1 MELSKGAESIMMR
14 ENNNIIASCGYILV
28 FILFTQSVF
37 SGQLNRTSGL
47 YDFDGDG
54 RKEVLIISSSDRKAV
69 LVELQDESISDTLW
83 SYILPEGTYFT
94 DVSVVDIDRN
104 GQPDLVATSKI
115 DINSNNTSWLYVFEG
130 TMGGFSELPLVAGK
144 SGLEIDNIRPL
155 NLSRVKGM
163 PGYLSV
169 SFGTPVRKTLIIK
182 PNINNNRLKIDKV
195 STLSDPLIQN
205 GFGHMYSGGFSSGDN
220 NYVAQFSAELNTL
233 KIAIFNVKNNFKHI
247 TTEIVGLGKSR
258 GIIGAEVQAYNNLK
272 KGREGLLIPFRTGE
286 VKILNI
292 LNDKISLTDSEFSHE
307 DLFLEME
314 DPKQSE
320 ILTLVSS
327 RIESGFYNKVMTK
340 NDYVNNSNY
349 NSPSYKPKKIDGPTL
364 VDYLNEAGIVKK
376 PKADSKIDIPN
387 KNDDMD
393 SKLWAAKASVKIEQV
408 DSTLLAAKDSVFVN
422 PIPDEDKE
430 VAFHKTV
437 FGPSDSVSTINTWED
452 TVRNA
457 LVPEPIDLSNRKD
470 SDNRSI
476 GLYYVMVMAP
486 SKGEKDRYVFDG
498 EAPFGINVNQI
509 PPMGEPTHFQH
520 SVSANINY
528 LRRGNDYD
536 FAYTL
541 KEQVSDSITT
551 LTMVHDMQTNIIFMS
566 ISPGVD
572 SISQSYQPE
581 AFDPKLFEFPDY
593 FFEGFP
599 TSLGM
604 DFKDKLIKFSFDD
617 TGDSVNYQGLYLSS
631 TTPSVPSQSL
641 AVFLNEG
648 TLQAIRGEVKVRE
661 NGSKKITT
669 EFDIAGYLEPA
680 AMFSR
685 LIQEEFSDS
694 LKTNLLQGTYL
705 EEPLFGPNGKLP
717 KIIHERRLPEE
728 QFDQKNPRI
737 PVDPLKGIY
746 PEGQGVT
753 TNSKAKTEM
762 PVPGPQSPIDK
773 TATPDSEKINNKGG
787 NDTLKLENIKTVP
800 DSLKNDNFLNNLDS
814 GSNLP
819 ESISTDIDSSELDQ

>member
-1 MELSKGAESIMMR
+1 MR
-14 ENNNIIASCGYILV
+14 ENNNIISICGYILAC
-28 FILFTQSVF
+28 ILCTEAMFA
-37 SGQLNRTSGL
+37 GQLNRTSGL
-47 YDFDGDG
+47 YDLDGDG

-69 LVELQDESISDTLW
+69 LVELQDKSIVDTLW
-83 SYILPEGTYFT
+83 SYTLPKGTYFT
-94 DVSVVDIDRN
+94 DVSVIDIDSN

-115 DINSNNTSWLYVFEG
+115 SIDSKNTGWLYVFQG
-130 TMGGFSELPLVAGK
+130 TTTGFSDSPLVAGK

-155 NLSRVKGM
+155 NLSKINGM

-182 PNINNNRLKIDKV
+182 PDITNDRLTIDNV
-195 STLSDPLIQN
+195 HTLSDPVIQN
-205 GFGHMYSGGFSSGDN
+205 GFGHMYSGGFLSENN
-220 NYVAQFSAELNTL
+220 NYVAQFSAELSTL
-233 KIAIFNVKNNFKHI
+233 KVAIFNVKNNFKHV
-247 TTEIVGLGKSR
+247 TTEIVGMGKSR
-258 GIIGAEVQAYNNLK
+258 GIIGAEVQAYSNLK
-272 KGREGLLIPFRTGE
+272 KGEQGLLIPFRTGE

-292 LNDKISLTDSEFSHE
+292 IDNKISLTESEFSHE
-307 DLFLEME
+307 DLFLEMT
-314 DPKQSE
+314 DPNKSE
-320 ILTLVSS
+320 ILDLVSS
-327 RIESGFYNKVMTK
+327 RIESGFYNKTITK
-340 NDYVNNSNY
+340 KDYIKEARY
-349 NSPSYKPKKIDGPTL
+349 KSPGYKPKNIDGPTL

-376 PKADSKIDIPN
+376 SNVDSKVEIPN
-387 KNDDMD
+387 KSNDDMD
-393 SKLWAAKASVKIEQV
+393 SKIWAAKASVKIEQV
-408 DSTLLAAKDSVFVN
+408 DSTLLTSKDSLFIN

-430 VAFHKTV
+430 VAFHKTI
-437 FGPSDSVSTINTWED
+437 FGPSDSVSAINTWED
-452 TVRNA
+452 TVRNV
-457 LVPEPIDLSNRKD
+457 LVPEPIDLSGADD
-470 SDNRSI
+470 SNDRSI
-476 GLYYVMVMAP
+476 DLYYVMVMAP

-520 SVSANINY
+520 SVSANVSY

-541 KEQVSDSITT
+541 KEQVSDSVTT

-566 ISPGVD
+566 ISPELD

-617 TGDSVNYQGLYLSS
+617 TGDSINYQGLYLSS
-631 TTPSVPSQSL
+631 TTPSKPSQSL

-669 EFDIAGYLEPA
+669 EFDIAGYLEPSV
-680 AMFSR
+680 MFSR
-685 LIQEEFSDS
+685 LIQEEFPDS

-717 KIIHERRLPEE
+717 KVIHEKRLPEA
-728 QFDQKNPRI
+728 QFDQQNPSI
-737 PVDPLKGIY
+737 PVEPLKGIY
-746 PEGQGVT
+746 PEGQGVIS
-753 TNSKAKTEM
+753 NSKAKTET
-762 PVPGPQSPIDK
+762 PAPDPQSPIEQ
-773 TATPDSEKINNKGG
+773 TASPDSEIINNGG
-787 NDTLKLENIKTVP
+787 QTDTLNLENIKTVP
-800 DSLKNDNFLNNLDS
+800 DSEKRDNVLNSINS
-814 GSNLP
+814 GNNLP
-819 ESISTDIDSSELDQ
+819 ESINTSADSSGLKP

>member
-1 MELSKGAESIMMR
+1 MMR
-14 ENNNIIASCGYILV
+14 KNNNIISLCGYILV
-28 FILFTQSVF
+28 FILFTPF
-37 SGQLNRTSGL
+37 LYSGQLNRTSGL
-47 YDFDGDG
+47 YDLDGDG
-54 RKEVLIISSSDRKAV
+54 KKEVLIISSSDRKAI
-69 LVELQDESISDTLW
+69 LVEFQNKSISDTLW
-83 SYILPEGTYFT
+83 SYKLPKGTYFT
-94 DVSVVDIDRN
+94 DVSVIDIDSN

-115 DINSNNTSWLYVFEG
+115 NVNSNSSGWLYVFQG
-130 TMGGFSELPLVAGK
+130 TMNGFSDKPLVAGK
-144 SGLEIDNIRPL
+144 SGLKIDNIRPL
-155 NLSRVKGM
+155 NLSKVNGLS
-163 PGYLSV
+163 GYLSV

-182 PNINNNRLKIDKV
+182 PVIKNNRLIIND
-195 STLSDPLIQN
+195 SYTLSDPLIQN
-205 GFGHMYSGGFSSGDN
+205 GFGHMYSGGFSSGNN
-220 NYVAQFSAELNTL
+220 NYVAQFSAELNML
-233 KIAIFNVKNNFKHI
+233 KVAIFNVKNNFKHVA
-247 TTEIVGLGKSR
+247 TEIVSIGKSR
-258 GIIGAEVQAYNNLK
+258 GIIGAEVQAYNDLK
-272 KGREGLLIPFRTGE
+272 KGSEGLLIPFRTGE
-286 VKILNI
+286 VKILNM
-292 LNDKISLTDSEFSHE
+292 LNDKIILTDSEFSHE

-314 DPKQSE
+314 NPKKVE
-320 ILTLVSS
+320 ILDLVSS
-327 RIESGFYNKVMTK
+327 RIESGFYNKVITK
-340 NDYVNNSNY
+340 NDYKKDNNY
-349 NSPSYKPKKIDGPTL
+349 QIPSYKSKKIDGPTL

-376 PKADSKIDIPN
+376 PKLNIKIDIPN
-387 KNDDMD
+387 KSDDMD
-393 SKLWAAKASVKIEQV
+393 SKIWAAKASVKIEEI
-408 DSTLLAAKDSVFVN
+408 DSTFLINNDSIFIN

-437 FGPSDSVSTINTWED
+437 FGPSDSVSAVNTWED

-457 LVPEPIDLSNRKD
+457 LVPEPISLSKGDN
-470 SDNRSI
+470 SDNQSI

-486 SKGEKDRYVFDG
+486 SKGKKDRYVFDG
-498 EAPFGINVNQI
+498 ESPFGINVNQI
-509 PPMGEPTHFQH
+509 PSMGEPTHFQH
-520 SVSANINY
+520 SISANINY

-541 KEQVSDSITT
+541 KEQVTDSITT

-604 DFKDKLIKFSFDD
+604 DFKDKLIRFSFDD

-631 TTPSVPSQSL
+631 TTPSYPPQSL

-669 EFDIAGYLEPA
+669 EFDIAGYLEPS

-694 LKTNLLQGTYL
+694 LKTNLLQGAYL

-717 KIIHERRLPEE
+717 KVIHERRLPEE
-728 QFDQKNPRI
+728 QFDQQNPSI

-746 PEGQGVT
+746 PEGQGVN
-753 TNSKAKTEM
+753 TNKKAKIEI
-762 PVPGPQSPIDK
+762 PVPGPQNPIDK
-773 TATPDSEKINNKGG
+773 LAIPDSEIVNDNGVT
-787 NDTLKLENIKTVP
+787 DTLKLEKIKTIP
-800 DSLKNDNFLNNLDS
+800 ASLKNDSFINNI
-814 GSNLP
+814 GNENNLP
-819 ESISTDIDSSELDQ
+819 ESINTIIDSSQVNP

>member
-1 MELSKGAESIMMR
+1 MDSLFTTMISTWSLCMQ
-14 ENNNIIASCGYILV
+14 V
-28 FILFTQSVF
+28 FILFIQSVF

-47 YDFDGDG
+47 YDLDGDG

-69 LVELQDESISDTLW
+69 LVELQNESISDTLW
-83 SYILPEGTYFT
+83 SYILPRGTYFT
-94 DVSVVDIDRN
+94 DVSVIDIDRN
-104 GQPDLVATSKI
+104 GQPDLVGTSKI
-115 DINSNNTSWLYVFEG
+115 DINSNNTGWLYVFEG
-130 TMGGFSELPLVAGK
+130 TTAGFSEMPLVAGK

-182 PNINNNRLKIDKV
+182 PNINNNRLKIDNV
-195 STLSDPLIQN
+195 YTLSDPLIQN
-205 GFGHMYSGGFSSGDN
+205 GFGHMYSGGFLSGGN

-233 KIAIFNVKNNFKHI
+233 KVAIFNVKNNFKHI
-247 TTEIVGLGKSR
+247 ATEIVGLGKSR

-292 LNDKISLTDSEFSHE
+292 SNDKISLTDSEFSHE
-307 DLFLEME
+307 DLFLELE
-314 DPKQSE
+314 APKQSE
-320 ILTLVSS
+320 ILDLVSS

-349 NSPSYKPKKIDGPTL
+349 KSPSYKPKKIDGPTL

-376 PKADSKIDIPN
+376 PKPDSKIDIPN
-387 KNDDMD
+387 KSDDMD
-393 SKLWAAKASVKIEQV
+393 SKIWAAKASVKIEQV
-408 DSTLLAAKDSVFVN
+408 DSTLLVAKDSVFVN

-457 LVPEPIDLSNRKD
+457 LVPEPIDLSSRDD
-470 SDNRSI
+470 SDNQSI

-486 SKGEKDRYVFDG
+486 SKGEKDRYIFDG

-528 LRRGNDYD
+528 LRRGNNYD

-566 ISPGVD
+566 ITPGVD

-617 TGDSVNYQGLYLSS
+617 SGDSVNYQGLYLSS
-631 TTPSVPSQSL
+631 TTPSQPSQSL

-694 LKTNLLQGTYL
+694 LKTKSKKRFFYPKEDEGL
-705 EEPLFGPNGKLP
+705 ETAKFINACKVSSKRKRWV
-717 KIIHERRLPEE
+717 KI
-728 QFDQKNPRI
+728 
-737 PVDPLKGIY
+737 
-746 PEGQGVT
+746 
-753 TNSKAKTEM
+753 
-762 PVPGPQSPIDK
+762 
-773 TATPDSEKINNKGG
+773 
-787 NDTLKLENIKTVP
+787 
-800 DSLKNDNFLNNLDS
+800 
-814 GSNLP
+814 
-819 ESISTDIDSSELDQ
+819 

>member
-1 MELSKGAESIMMR
+1 MMR
-14 ENNNIIASCGYILV
+14 ENNNIISVCVYILV
-28 FILFTQSVF
+28 FILCTGTVF

-47 YDFDGDG
+47 YDLDGDG

-69 LVELQDESISDTLW
+69 LVELQNKSISDTLW
-83 SYILPEGTYFT
+83 SYTLPKGTYFT

-104 GQPDLVATSKI
+104 GQPDLIATSKI
-115 DINSNNTSWLYVFEG
+115 NINSNNTGWLYVFQG
-130 TMGGFSELPLVAGK
+130 TANSFSENPLVAGK
-144 SGLEIDNIRPL
+144 SVLDIDNIRPL
-155 NLSRVKGM
+155 NLSRVSGM
-163 PGYLSV
+163 PGYISV
-169 SFGTPVRKTLIIK
+169 SFGTPVRKTLILKPDIK
-182 PNINNNRLKIDKV
+182 NNQLIIDNV
-195 STLSDPLIQN
+195 YALTDPLIQN
-205 GFGHMYSGGFSSGDN
+205 GFGHMYSGGFSSENN

-233 KIAIFNVKNNFKHI
+233 KVAIFNVNNNFKHI
-247 TTEIVGLGKSR
+247 ATEIVGIGKSR

-272 KGREGLLIPFRTGE
+272 KGRDGLLIPFRTGE

-292 LNDKISLTDSEFSHE
+292 INDKISLKKSEFSHE

-314 DPKQSE
+314 NPKKSE
-320 ILTLVSS
+320 IVDLVSS
-327 RIESGFYNKVMTK
+327 RIESGFYNKVITK
-340 NDYVNNSNY
+340 NDYVNDDKY
-349 NSPSYKPKKIDGPTL
+349 KEISYKPKKIDGPTL

-376 PKADSKIDIPN
+376 PKTDNKINVPDKSN
-387 KNDDMD
+387 DMD
-393 SKLWAAKASVKIEQV
+393 SKIWAAKASVKVEQI
-408 DSTLLAAKDSVFVN
+408 DSTSIMDKDSIFIN

-437 FGPSDSVSTINTWED
+437 FGPSDSVSTASTWED
-452 TVRNA
+452 TVRNV
-457 LVPEPIDLSNRKD
+457 LVPEEIDLDDRDDYGK
-470 SDNRSI
+470 RSI
-476 GLYYVMVMAP
+476 GLYYVMVMTP
-486 SKGEKDRYVFDG
+486 SKGQKDRYIFDG

-528 LRRGNDYD
+528 LRNGNDYD

-541 KEQVSDSITT
+541 KEQLSDSITT

-604 DFKDKLIKFSFDD
+604 DFKDKLIRFSFDD
-617 TGDSVNYQGLYLSS
+617 SGDSVNYQGLYLSS
-631 TTPSVPSQSL
+631 TTPSKPYQSL
-641 AVFLNEG
+641 AVYLNEG

-669 EFDIAGYLEPA
+669 EFDISGYLEPT

-717 KIIHERRLPEE
+717 KVIHERRLPEE
-728 QFDQKNPRI
+728 QFDQQNPSI
-737 PVDPLKGIY
+737 PIDPLKGIY
-746 PEGQGVT
+746 PDGQGIT
-753 TNSKAKTEM
+753 TNAKAKTEI
-762 PVPGPQSPIDK
+762 PVPGTQKPIDRL
-773 TATPDSEKINNKGG
+773 ATPDSETTKDKGEA
-787 NDTLKLENIKTVP
+787 DSLKLEDMKFAP
-800 DSLKNDNFLNNLDS
+800 DSLNNVKS
-814 GSNLP
+814 GNNLP
-819 ESISTDIDSSELDQ
+819 ESIDATIDSRTINQ